1 MKTGYIKI
9 LIITLMSNLLLFAQ
23 TSAFKTESLTGNLK
37 FDSKQLLS
45 LNKSEK
51 MPGIIVSTD
60 KKNPM
65 IAGLLSLVLPG
76 AGEFYTGEY
85 LKAAIFLGL
94 EVAIVTTALTY
105 DKKGDDQTDVFEGF
119 ADQNWSVVKY
129 AEWLNRFEAA
139 SIPIN
144 PNQSLPPWER
154 VNWDSLNSYE
164 KKFSHKLPKHGDQQY
179 YELIG
184 KYPQYSPGW
193 NAFDPNEP
201 DYHVLPSIFLEY
213 SKMRGEANDHYAVAS
228 TAVKIMYINH
238 FLSLIDAV
246 WSAISFNNDLAISV
260 KVDRNYYAFK
270 EEYYPTLYVKYNF

>member
-9 LIITLMSNLLLFAQ
+9 LIITLMSNLLLLAQ

-105 DKKGDDQTDVFEGF
+105 DKKGDDQTEVFEGF

-129 AEWLNRFEAA
+129 AEWLIRHESA

-154 VNWDSLNSYE
+154 VNWDSLNAYE

>member
-1 MKTGYIKI
+1 MKKEYIKI
-9 LIITLMSNLLLFAQ
+9 LCIILMLNIIALAQ
-23 TSAFKTESLTGNLK
+23 TANQNSPLLTGNLK
-37 FDSKQLLS
+37 YDSKNLFSQ
-45 LNKSEK
+45 NKSESLAE
-51 MPGIIVSTD
+51 ITVSKD

-76 AGEFYTGEY
+76 AGEFYSGEY
-85 LKAAIFLGL
+85 LKAAIFLGM

-105 DKKGDDQTDVFEGF
+105 DKKGDDQTEVFEGF

-129 AEWLNRFEAA
+129 AEWLNRFEGAT
-139 SIPIN
+139 IPIN
-144 PNQSLPPWER
+144 SNTALPPWER
-154 VNWDSLNSYE
+154 VNWDSLNAYE

-201 DYHVLPSIFLEY
+201 DYHVLPTIFLEY

-246 WSAISFNNDLAISV
+246 WSAISFNSDIALSV
-260 KVDRNYYAFK
+260 RMERNFYAFR
-270 EEYYPTLYVKYNF
+270 EEYFPTLYMRYNF